1 MSGAEPIAGLAPQPP
16 PLRTGSLRLR
26 LTVAVI
32 ALLAASLVVLGFAV
46 DTAFGVQSSRSL
58 DGLLASRVQLA
69 RQLAR
74 AGSGPQQIVNRVE
87 ADGVQAQLRLRNGQV
102 LGSAVPDGQRIVT
115 RSVSLTAPTR
125 VDGARLTLTVD
136 VSLVSDA
143 RRTLRRILLLSG
155 AGVMLI
161 GAALLALVV
170 RLGLQPVTAMGQLAE
185 GIAAGRRGGRLAPTR
200 RDTDLGRTA
209 SAFDA
214 MLDELEGAEIRARSA
229 EERTRSFL
237 ADAAH
242 ELRTPITGVQAATE
256 TLLQHGHLL
265 DLEQRQRLDRLILT
279 ETHRA
284 GRLINDLL
292 AAARLDAGL
301 ELQTAPLSL
310 PELAQREVERA
321 RTLQP
326 GTMINVTGPDVAV
339 VADAEKIAA
348 VLRNL
353 IDNALRAVSC
363 AGQIMIMIGADP
375 QTAFVD
381 VADNGPGVAPADRDR
396 IFDRLVRLD
405 AARSADSGGSGL
417 GLAIARGY
425 ARAHGGELTYLDGG
439 PGATFRLSLPLSPA
453 DHPH

>member
-1 MSGAEPIAGLAPQPP
+1 MSGGNPLGGLAPQPP

-32 ALLAASLVVLGFAV
+32 ALLAAALVVLGFAV
-46 DTAFGVQSSRSL
+46 DTAFGVQSNRSL
-58 DGLLASRVQLA
+58 DALLTSRVQLA

-74 AGSGPQQIVNRVE
+74 AGVGPQQIVNRVQ
-87 ADGVQAQLRLRNGQV
+87 ADGVQAELVLRNGQV
-102 LGSAVPDGQRIVT
+102 LGTAVPAGQRIVT
-115 RSVSLTAPTR
+115 RSVSLAGPTK

-143 RRTLRRILLLSG
+143 RSTLRRILLLSG
-155 AGVMLI
+155 AGVMVL

-170 RLGLQPVTAMGQLAE
+170 RLGLRPVTAMGQLAD

-214 MLDELEGAEIRARSA
+214 MLDELEGAETRARAA
-229 EERTRSFL
+229 EERTRAFL

-256 TLLQHGHLL
+256 TLLQHGPQL
-265 DLEQRQRLDRLILT
+265 DPEQRQRLERLVLT

-301 ELQTAPLSL
+301 ELQIAPTSWVEVAR
-310 PELAQREVERA
+310 PEVERA

-326 GTMINVTGPDVAV
+326 ATMITMTGSDVIV
-339 VADAEKIAA
+339 PADREKIAA

-353 IDNALRAVSC
+353 IDNALRAVSPD
-363 AGQIMIMIGADP
+363 GQIMIMVGADDR
-375 QTAFVD
+375 TAYLD
-381 VADNGPGVAPADRDR
+381 VADDGPGVAAPDRDR

-425 ARAHGGELTYLDGG
+425 ALAHGGDLTLVDGG
-439 PGATFRLSLPLSPA
+439 PGATFRLSVPLHRPGA
-453 DHPH
+453 R

>member
-1 MSGAEPIAGLAPQPP
+1 MQ
-16 PLRTGSLRLR
+16 LR

-58 DGLLASRVQLA
+58 DGLLTSRVQLA

-74 AGSGPQQIVNRVE
+74 AGVGPQQIVNRVE

-115 RSVSLTAPTR
+115 RSVSLAGPTK

-143 RRTLRRILLLSG
+143 RSTLRRILLLSG
-155 AGVMLI
+155 AAVMLI

-170 RLGLQPVTAMGQLAE
+170 RLGLRPVTAMGQLAD

-214 MLDELEGAEIRARSA
+214 MLDELEGAEIRARAA
-229 EERTRSFL
+229 EERTRAFL

-256 TLLQHGHLL
+256 ALLQHGHQL
-265 DLEQRQRLDRLILT
+265 DTEQRQRLERLVLT

-301 ELQTAPLSL
+301 ELHLTSVSL

-326 GTMINVTGPDVAV
+326 ATMITITGPNVTVT
-339 VADAEKIAA
+339 ADAEKIAA

-353 IDNALRAVSC
+353 IDNALRAVSPD
-363 AGQIMIMIGADP
+363 GQIMIMVGADP

-439 PGATFRLSLPLSPA
+439 PGATFRLSVPRQPDRTIMPVNPDRRPTSAPGA
-453 DHPH
+453 G